1 MKYRKFGRTGL
12 QVSEVSLG
20 FAFTS
25 EPIPVLTMALDAGIN
40 LVDTAAGY
48 GDSED
53 RLGTALKACKRPIM
67 VETKFG
73 GRPWPFNPK
82 DKAALR
88 KSFEDSLKNL
98 NLDSVDILM
107 IHEPDRPGQYDW
119 YDDYKNFTGPVTEL
133 MQELKDEGLIKFLG
147 LGGTTAYE
155 MANVM
160 DTGQFDVV
168 LSAFNYSLLWREAEQ
183 AIIPVA
189 KKHDIAVIC
198 ASPLQQGW
206 LIRRWDD
213 EVNNGASW
221 LS

>member
-82 DKAALR
+82 VCMWMLH
-88 KSFEDSLKNL
+88 S
-98 NLDSVDILM
+98 
-107 IHEPDRPGQYDW
+107 
-119 YDDYKNFTGPVTEL
+119 
-133 MQELKDEGLIKFLG
+133 EGVAI
-147 LGGTTAYE
+147 A
-155 MANVM
+155 
-160 DTGQFDVV
+160 
-168 LSAFNYSLLWREAEQ
+168 REY
-183 AIIPVA
+183 
-189 KKHDIAVIC
+189 C
-198 ASPLQQGW
+198 ST
-206 LIRRWDD
+206 
-213 EVNNGASW
+213 
-221 LS
+221 